1 MPSTGRHPSL
11 PSAARR
17 THGGSVRARSLPPTA
32 GRRPPRRLRIA
43 LLVLVGV
50 EAEQLHLD
58 VVGSVELELTGR
70 ERRALLAART
80 DRREFDDDSLVSLDE
95 LVHEQLIGSRLEL
108 EMLEGIDVERDR
120 Q

>member
-50 EAEQLHLD
+50 AAEQLHLD
-58 VVGSVELELTGR
+58 VVGCVEFELTGR
-70 ERRALLAART
+70 ERRALLAGRT
-80 DRREFDDDSLVSLDE
+80 DRLEFDDDTLVSLDE
-95 LVHEQLIGSRLEL
+95 RLHRLLIGAGLEL
-108 EMLEGIDVERDR
+108 KM
-120 Q
+120 